1 MEDLKNSL
9 KDISSESISLGKD
22 YLKYASLTASKKLA
36 LLAGI
41 LLTALFFSLIFLLII
56 ILLSLMLAGML
67 NELFGNEFAGF
78 LIMTGF
84 YLLLI
89 GGLIYYIVKKKT
101 PLFSSLFVRI
111 FAFVFEIESDA
122 PITLEHIDSEKKKIL
137 DNIETDKK
145 QIALQF
151 KLLKYVLIETIIR
164 EFFEAFRKDGKSNN
178 KESEGAEESIPD
190 TN

>member
-78 LIMTGF
+78 
-84 YLLLI
+84 
-89 GGLIYYIVKKKT
+89 
-101 PLFSSLFVRI
+101 
-111 FAFVFEIESDA
+111 
-122 PITLEHIDSEKKKIL
+122 
-137 DNIETDKK
+137 
-145 QIALQF
+145 
-151 KLLKYVLIETIIR
+151 
-164 EFFEAFRKDGKSNN
+164 
-178 KESEGAEESIPD
+178 
-190 TN
+190 